1 MLGLDDKS
9 SEAAPE
15 TDEDKL
21 IHSIKLGIYA
31 MQQGKTF
38 EHLRSQIS
46 FTMLQWLSQSSL
58 EYNYYSP
65 LLY

>member
-15 TDEDKL
+15 TDEEKL

-38 EHLRSQIS
+38 
-46 FTMLQWLSQSSL
+46 
-58 EYNYYSP
+58 
-65 LLY
+65 

>member
-1 MLGLDDKS
+1 MVNYYLKWTLFSKAMLGLDDKS

-15 TDEDKL
+15 TDEEKL

-38 EHLRSQIS
+38 
-46 FTMLQWLSQSSL
+46 
-58 EYNYYSP
+58 
-65 LLY
+65 